1 MRRQIDAA
9 RKLAQDSRQGMGGI
23 LGGSAMQKIG
33 LREQALCAGKTMH
46 TTAGVE
52 NIGGTVR

>member
-9 RKLAQDSRQGMGGI
+9 RKLAQDGRQGMGGI
-23 LGGSAMQKIG
+23 LGGPAMQKIC
-33 LREQALCAGKTMH
+33 LREQALRAGKAMH
-46 TTAGVE
+46 STAGVE